1 MEIYLKS
8 FRLIKS
14 LSNKPYITLYY
25 TEGKKITGTFLL
37 DGRLVLTC
45 KNDHPYFTLHSTHA
59 ETEDDF
65 KVKVLLL
72 RRNSHFA

>member
-25 TEGKKITGTFLL
+25 TEGKKKSQALF
-37 DGRLVLTC
+37 
-45 KNDHPYFTLHSTHA
+45 FW
-59 ETEDDF
+59 TEGSF
-65 KVKVLLL
+65 
-72 RRNSHFA
+72 